1 MPEHTPVQS
10 VISRTTTR
18 LFIVVSLIASLA
30 IPFASADPATT
41 PPAFQ
46 PAKAIDSTQTEES
59 EPAKTAEELTAL
71 PLEDLRTFVE
81 VFDHIR
87 KVYVNPITDKELL
100 ENAII
105 GMLQQLDPHSTYLR
119 DEDFEELKVGTQ
131 GEFGGLGIEIDQ
143 EDDYIRVITPIDGTP
158 AAKAGIKAGDL
169 IVKINGK
176 PVKGMKLNE
185 GIEMMRGKVGTD
197 ISITVIRNE
206 NKNLDFTITRG
217 IIEIESVRGEL
228 LEPGYAYIRI
238 AQFQLHTV
246 RDLLALLEKLNPE
259 ASPLKG
265 IVLDVRNNPGGLLS
279 AAVGVVDAFIPE
291 GMIVYTDGRVPSAKK
306 EYSATAATAAGD
318 TPLVILI
325 NGGSASASEIV
336 SGSLQDHKRAI
347 IMGTRSFGKGSVQTI
362 LPLGP
367 QKAVKLTTAL
377 YYTPEGRSIQ
387 AQGIEPDIK
396 VEHATVENIDSEF
409 TPYREEDLT
418 RHLKNG
424 DPDKTESE
432 KPSLAKNGK
441 DDEKSLVERD
451 FQLNEAL
458 NLLKGIHILSI
469 LKKDPPP
476 AKTTDKAADKT
487 AAISPPMANDQ
498 IQ

>member
-1 MPEHTPVQS
+1 MPEHTPAQS

-18 LFIVVSLIASLA
+18 LFVVISLITSLT
-30 IPFASADPATT
+30 IPLASADPAAT
-41 PPAFQ
+41 PPASQ
-46 PAKAIDSTQTEES
+46 PVNAVDSQSKEN

-143 EDDYIRVITPIDGTP
+143 KDGYIRVITPIDGTP
-158 AAKAGIKAGDL
+158 AAKAGIEAGDR

-176 PVKGMKLNE
+176 PVRGMKLNE

-197 ISITVIRNE
+197 ILITVIRNE
-206 NKNLDFTITRG
+206 TKSLDFTITRG
-217 IIEIESVRGEL
+217 IIEIESVKGEL

-246 RDLLALLEKLNPE
+246 RDLLALLEKLNPD

-306 EYSATAATAAGD
+306 EYSASAATAAGD

-367 QKAVKLTTAL
+367 EKAVKLTTAL

-396 VEHATVENIDSEF
+396 VEHAKVENIDSEF

-418 RHLKNG
+418 RHLENV
-424 DPDKTESE
+424 DPDETGSTKASIAE
-432 KPSLAKNGK
+432 NGK
-441 DDEKSLVERD
+441 SDEKSLVERD

-458 NLLKGIHILSI
+458 NLLKGINILSI
-469 LKKDPPP
+469 LKKDPSL
-476 AKTTDKAADKT
+476 AKTTEKITDKT
-487 AAISPPMANDQ
+487 AAISPPVANDQ